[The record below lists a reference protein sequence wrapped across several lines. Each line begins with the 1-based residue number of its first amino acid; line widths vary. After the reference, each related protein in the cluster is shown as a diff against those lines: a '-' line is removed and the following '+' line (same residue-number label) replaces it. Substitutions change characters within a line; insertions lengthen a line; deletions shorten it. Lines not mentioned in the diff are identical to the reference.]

1 MSRYRRPSSN
11 GSSII
16 VNQIP
21 PRPTGPKRH
30 LVEQVTGKPMPK
42 VGQTQAPVVYRE
54 GSGMRATLLAAL
66 VAVCMYAL
74 TVAVGVGLEFLFYAI
89 YGGEPFGSGFIGGAI
104 AGIFTAGLTAGVTYE
119 ELSK

>member
-1 MSRYRRPSSN
+1 MSKYRRPNTN
-11 GSSII
+11 GSSVI
-16 VNQIP
+16 VNRVIP
-21 PRPTGPKRH
+21 QSGAPKKH
-30 LVEQVTGKPMPK
+30 LVEQITGKPMPK

-54 GSGMRATLLAAL
+54 GSGMRAALLAGL
-66 VAVCMYAL
+66 VAVCVYAL

>member
-1 MSRYRRPSSN
+1 MSRHRRPNSS

-16 VNQIP
+16 VNSVP
-21 PRPTGPKRH
+21 PPAPGPKKH
-30 LVEQVTGKPMPK
+30 LVEQITGKPMPTVNESQK
-42 VGQTQAPVVYRE
+42 PAAYSG
-54 GSGMRATLLAAL
+54 GSGRRAALLAGL
-66 VAVCMYAL
+66 VAVCVYAL

-104 AGIFTAGLTAGVTYE
+104 AGVFTAGLATGVTFE